1 MSIGS
6 EFRLVDFVKIPA
18 LTSFGSCLDAK
29 LFGLNVLH
37 DRISFFFHLLKV
49 LETNVCSWNVLFF
62 FFFVNDVVSFCVCC
76 FSKRGDVVNRV
87 LSMLQKKKKRS
98 FVL

>member
-62 FFFVNDVVSFCVCC
+62 FFF
-76 FSKRGDVVNRV
+76 
-87 LSMLQKKKKRS
+87 LSMMLFLS
-98 FVL
+98 VFVVLVKEEML

>member
-62 FFFVNDVVSFCVCC
+62 FF
-76 FSKRGDVVNRV
+76 
-87 LSMLQKKKKRS
+87 LSMMLFLS
-98 FVL
+98 VFVVLVKEEML